1 MRTKKFIKF
10 LSVAFLPL
18 LLVGCFNYR
27 DINKVSFSTSI
38 IFDTDDLGRAV
49 VYVDCVKP
57 YRSTNESS
65 DKGKRIIYKGEGK
78 TALEALRD
86 VNLASSYE
94 LNYSQNRAYIFTEKA
109 AKEGIKNY
117 TDLINNNQ
125 EFQIKPDIFVYF
137 GDVDDLLKITSS
149 DEEYLGL
156 YLEELVHKN
165 NRNPRAM
172 RANINDYL
180 SNITDSSNTY
190 IVGSIELRED
200 ALDNKVEIGG
210 GAVIKDGV
218 LVDRMD
224 ARDAMSYN
232 LMMNRLTK
240 GTLEITNPQD
250 ESGFITLE
258 ILGNTTNSNLIFD
271 NDNIKLIKNLNM
283 RVSIAEMQGRAL
295 VDKYLLD
302 YIKIAKEKEIA
313 SYLEYTFQK
322 YKEEGIDI
330 FEIGR
335 LLEINYPK
343 VSVENP
349 ISKTELE
356 VNVDIMIEGTGIV
369 KDSL

>member
-1 MRTKKFIKF
+1 MKTKKFIRF
-10 LSVAFLPL
+10 LSVALLPL

-38 IFDTDDLGRAV
+38 IFDTDDFGRAV

-65 DKGKRIIYKGEGK
+65 DKGKRIIYKGIGK

-109 AKEGIKNY
+109 AKEGIKKY

-125 EFQIKPDIFVYF
+125 EFQIKPDLFVYF
-137 GDVDDLLKITSS
+137 GEVDDLLKVTSS

-165 NRNPRAM
+165 KRNPRAM

-180 SNITDSSNTY
+180 SNTLDNTDTY
-190 IVGSIELRED
+190 IVGSIEIRED
-200 ALDNKVEIGG
+200 ALDKKVEIGG
-210 GAVIKDGV
+210 GAVIKDGA
-218 LVDRMD
+218 LVDRID

-232 LMMNRLTK
+232 LMMNKVTK
-240 GTLEITNPQD
+240 GTLEISNPQD

-258 ILGNTTNSNLIFD
+258 ILGNTTNSNLVFD
-271 NDNIKLIKNLNM
+271 NDNIKLIKNLTM
-283 RVSIAEMQGRAL
+283 RVSIAEIQGRAI
-295 VDKYLLD
+295 VDKDLLD
-302 YIKIAKEKEIA
+302 YIKIAKEKEVEG
-313 SYLEYTFQK
+313 YLNYTFEK
-322 YKEEGIDI
+322 YKAEGIDV
-330 FEIGR
+330 FEIER
-335 LLEINYPK
+335 LLDINYPK
-343 VSVENP
+343 VSVEDP

-356 VNVDIMIEGTGIV
+356 VNVDIIMEGTGIV